1 MMMMMAG
8 SVLVVVAAA
17 VVVDLRMR
25 PPHIRL
31 TASPEFEMAGGAWV
45 QTALVQKSG
54 NYAFVTLLLQLLLL
68 LVVMPRTGG
77 LGVYITSVSALR

>member
-31 TASPEFEMAGGAWV
+31 TAASEFEMAGGALV
-45 QTALVQKSG
+45 QTALVQSG

-77 LGVYITSVSALR
+77 LGVYIMSVSALR